1 MPLLVK
7 GILMVL
13 MLQAL
18 LGCLIFGE
26 KTSLLWWFG
35 ATLVLFGSML
45 ICQPHK
51 EHEQ

>member
-1 MPLLVK
+1 LVK
-7 GILMVL
+7 GILMIL

-26 KTSLLWWFG
+26 ETSLLWWCG
-35 ATLVLFGSML
+35 ATLVLLGLMF